1 VTGGPVRPY
10 IGALDPDTGRTP
22 PSPTAPPHRRT
33 PRNDDTIASDVTAEP
48 QGPAGADPLGGPREE
63 DSTSSR
69 IYRYIMAS
77 QSVDPDVR
85 VGEPALRH
93 D

>member
-1 VTGGPVRPY
+1 VTAGPSSP
-10 IGALDPDTGRTP
+10 IFGALDPDTGGL
-22 PSPTAPPHRRT
+22 RR
-33 PRNDDTIASDVTAEP
+33 NEDTIASDVTAEP
-48 QGPAGADPLGGPREE
+48 QGPDGADPRGGPREE

-77 QSVDPDVR
+77 QSADPDVR